1 MKRPEPIEL
10 ENNLGPDVN
19 GKVQRVPWLAY
30 DKDEMDLYLAEKDK
44 EAKRYKR
51 KRCLDMVDICEWA
64 ADDFDEALEHAW
76 STSGQEEYCKKR
88 DFYNK
93 WATIWRKI
101 AEKLKEK

>member
-10 ENNLGPDVN
+10 ENNLGLDVN
-19 GKVQRVPWLAY
+19 GEVQRVPWLAY
-30 DKDEMDLYLAEKDK
+30 DKDEMDLYLLYKDK
-44 EAKRYKR
+44 EMKRYKR
-51 KRCLDMVDICEWA
+51 IRCLNKAEICEWA

-76 STSGQEEYCKKR
+76 SSSGREKYCKKR